1 MKGKK
6 HVLISEHMTKSPL
19 TVATDAP
26 LLEAR
31 EILREHGIRHLPVLE
46 GKKLVGILSD
56 RNLKEALAS
65 PGGERFLVQDAMM
78 PDVFAVSPD
87 TELSE
92 VLEEMAEEKYGCAV
106 VQEKDGKV
114 VGVFTTL
121 DACRLLA
128 ELLDDE
134 EDD

>member
-1 MKGKK
+1 
-6 HVLISEHMTKSPL
+6 
-19 TVATDAP
+19 
-26 LLEAR
+26 
-31 EILREHGIRHLPVLE
+31 
-46 GKKLVGILSD
+46 
-56 RNLKEALAS
+56 
-65 PGGERFLVQDAMM
+65 M